1 MHAVVEATGA
11 FPSNRE
17 KKNSAA
23 LNAQALWRELS
34 GIAKGISLDARE
46 GSEQTRPD
54 VSTASRLPQIFP
66 VYIILFFLR
75 KRDSYTHSTAKA
87 TRRGCLV
94 KPELYLQENS
104 MTHLH

>member
-1 MHAVVEATGA
+1 MQLWKRQELFRVTE
-11 FPSNRE
+11 RE
-17 KKNSAA
+17 KKSAA

-66 VYIILFFLR
+66 VSLFCF
-75 KRDSYTHSTAKA
+75 SFVNVTAIHTA
-87 TRRGCLV
+87 LQ
-94 KPELYLQENS
+94 KPHGADVS
-104 MTHLH
+104 